1 MKNEY
6 IAAIILVAL
15 VLFITVWMLMN
26 REQIKETTELRG
38 PVGLERD

>member
-15 VLFITVWMLMN
+15 VLFISVWMLIN
-26 REQIKETTELRG
+26 QEQIKETTELRG

>member
-1 MKNEY
+1 MKNEN
-6 IAAIILVAL
+6 IAAIILVIL
-15 VLFITVWMLMN
+15 VLCISLYMLLN